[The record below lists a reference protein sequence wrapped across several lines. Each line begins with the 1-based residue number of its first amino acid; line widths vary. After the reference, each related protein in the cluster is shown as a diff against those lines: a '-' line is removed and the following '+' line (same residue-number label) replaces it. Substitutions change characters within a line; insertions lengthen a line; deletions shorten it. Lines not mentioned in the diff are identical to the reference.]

1 MSQGDRLAKRAA
13 PGQAIGAG
21 LAGGRTGEDLMQRR
35 LPARPRVAAAI
46 TNGAEDV
53 PAFALEEFLPH
64 RLSVVSARAH
74 RLFARAYAEQVGLTM
89 AEWQVLAVLARS
101 CDLSATAV
109 ARQAAM
115 DKVKVSR
122 AVRSLLERRL
132 VRRAEDRRDRRV
144 RRLAITALGR
154 RTQAAMMPLVHALES
169 EMLGP
174 LSAEDRDRLGAVLS
188 RLDRH
193 LAAIGADAAEA
204 DDVD

>member
-1 MSQGDRLAKRAA
+1 MR
-13 PGQAIGAG
+13 
-21 LAGGRTGEDLMQRR
+21 RR
-35 LPARPRVAAAI
+35 LPARPPPAAGNGAAADAS
-46 TNGAEDV
+46 GFVLED
-53 PAFALEEFLPH
+53 FLPH
-64 RLSVVSARAH
+64 RLSVVSARVH
-74 RLFARAYAEQVGLTM
+74 RLFARAYAEQAGLSM
-89 AEWQVLAVLARS
+89 AEWRVLSVLCRS
-101 CDLSATAV
+101 GDLSATVV

-132 VRRAEDRRDRRV
+132 LRRAEDRRDRRV

-154 RTQAAMMPLVHALES
+154 RTQAGMMPLVHALES

-193 LAAIGADAAEA
+193 LAAIGLETVDAEEA
-204 DDVD
+204 D

>member
-1 MSQGDRLAKRAA
+1 MERRLAAQRLEAEGVGGA
-13 PGQAIGAG
+13 PA
-21 LAGGRTGEDLMQRR
+21 
-35 LPARPRVAAAI
+35 P
-46 TNGAEDV
+46 
-53 PAFALEEFLPH
+53 FALEEFLPH

-74 RLFARAYAEQVGLTM
+74 RLFARAYAERAGLSV
-89 AEWQVLAVLARS
+89 AEWQVLTVLARS
-101 CDLSATAV
+101 GDLCATDV

-132 VRRAEDRRDRRV
+132 LRRAEDRRDRRV

-154 RTQAAMMPLVHALES
+154 RTQAGVTPLAHALES

-174 LSAEDRDRLGAVLS
+174 LSAEDRDRLRSALS

-193 LAAIGADAAEA
+193 LATIGADMPDIEVEDA
-204 DDVD
+204 D

>member
-1 MSQGDRLAKRAA
+1 MERRLAER
-13 PGQAIGAG
+13 PPSV
-21 LAGGRTGEDLMQRR
+21 GE
-35 LPARPRVAAAI
+35 
-46 TNGAEDV
+46 AEDA
-53 PAFALEEFLPH
+53 PAFALENFLPH

-101 CDLSATAV
+101 CDLSAMAV

-132 VRRAEDRRDRRV
+132 LRRAEDRRDRRV
-144 RRLAITALGR
+144 RRLAITAIGR
-154 RTQAAMMPLVHALES
+154 RAQAGVTPLAHALES

-174 LSAEDRDRLGAVLS
+174 LSPEDRDRLRMALS

-193 LAAIGADAAEA
+193 LAAIGADAAAEA
-204 DDVD
+204 EIADAD

>member
-1 MSQGDRLAKRAA
+1 M
-13 PGQAIGAG
+13 
-21 LAGGRTGEDLMQRR
+21 GEDLMGRR
-35 LPARPRVAAAI
+35 PAAARAP
-46 TNGAEDV
+46 TAGGAGDA
-53 PAFALEEFLPH
+53 PAFVLEEFLPH

-74 RLFARAYAEQVGLTM
+74 RLFARAYAERAGLSV
-89 AEWQVLAVLARS
+89 AEWQVLSVLARS
-101 CDLSATAV
+101 GDLCATDV

-132 VRRAEDRRDRRV
+132 LRRAEDRRDRRV

-154 RTQAAMMPLVHALES
+154 RTQAGVTPLAHALES

-174 LSAEDRDRLGAVLS
+174 LSAEDRDRLRAALS

-193 LAAIGADAAEA
+193 LAAIGADAAEPGAEEA
-204 DDVD
+204 D

>member
-1 MSQGDRLAKRAA
+1 
-13 PGQAIGAG
+13 
-21 LAGGRTGEDLMQRR
+21 MQRR
-35 LPARPRVAAAI
+35 LPARPPRAV
-46 TNGAEDV
+46 NGAADASE
-53 PAFALEEFLPH
+53 FALEEFLPH

-74 RLFARAYAEQVGLTM
+74 RLFARAYAEQVGLSM
-89 AEWQVLAVLARS
+89 AEWQVLAILARS
-101 CDLSATAV
+101 GDLSATAV

-122 AVRSLLERRL
+122 AVRSLLERKL
-132 VRRAEDRRDRRV
+132 LRRAEDRRDRRV

-154 RTQAAMMPLVHALES
+154 RTQVAMMPLVHALES

-193 LAAIGADAAEA
+193 LAAIGVDTAEA
-204 DDVD
+204 DDAD